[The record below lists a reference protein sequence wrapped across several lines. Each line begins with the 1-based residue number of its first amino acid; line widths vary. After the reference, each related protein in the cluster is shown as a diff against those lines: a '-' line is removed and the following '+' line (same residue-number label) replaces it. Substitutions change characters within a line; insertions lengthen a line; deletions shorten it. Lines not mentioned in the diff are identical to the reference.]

1 MTRLHLP
8 SLQAAAA
15 LASATPKDKAPLRL
29 IQVIRSRSGGQAYL
43 ATCDGKL
50 AIRCEHPCREVVRG
64 TTIGME
70 PVMGEV
76 PIEGTELPKDRVL
89 LIWADSVPKKKPTK
103 AEMDAGCWVD
113 LEGSG
118 IVHWV
123 VEPGTRRLNLT
134 QQRIP
139 GDPHTTY
146 LDGVPDLAQLEGLRE
161 FIPGNCAAGCTARVG
176 ANYLGL
182 LTKAAESMA
191 RGYSYRGTY
200 GQMYGDN
207 AAIEFYTP
215 ILREGKPIQVDLT
228 AQRWDAVGAP
238 TAWGLLMPIQRMH
251 KDAIRGNRLVEEVA
265 A

>member
-29 IQVIRSRSGGQAYL
+29 IQVIGSRSGGQAYL
-43 ATCDGKL
+43 ATCDGKV
-50 AIRCEHPCREVVRG
+50 AIRCDHPCREVVRA

-70 PVMGEV
+70 PTMGEV
-76 PIEGTELPKDRVL
+76 PIEGTELSRDRVL

-103 AEMDAGCWVD
+103 ADCDAGCWVD

-123 VEPGTRRLNLT
+123 VEPGTRRFNLT

-139 GDPHTTY
+139 GDPHTSY
-146 LDGVPDLAQLEGLRE
+146 LEGVPDLAQLNGLRE
-161 FIPGNCAAGCTARVG
+161 FIPGNCAAGLTGRVNG
-176 ANYLGL
+176 NYLGL
-182 LTKAAESMA
+182 LNKAAELLA

-200 GQMYGDN
+200 GQMYGDT
-207 AAIEFYTP
+207 ASLEFYTE
-215 ILREGKPIQVDLT
+215 ILREGAPVQVDLT
-228 AQRWDAVGAP
+228 AQRFQAVGAP
-238 TAWGLLMPIQRMH
+238 TAWGLLMPIQRR
-251 KDAIRGNRLVEEVA
+251 KEGIRGNRLVEA